1 MFSIL
6 GHNALQYLDPIAPRL
21 LDSGIMKRNPLHAVA
36 AVLTLAKPYLAI
48 DLMVRLGFANL
59 DGPSGAL
66 FRYLALPMA
75 ILPVTLFFY
84 YYNKEKYRNFGSLAL
99 LMTGTSLVL
108 LTVAGFAIITNIQ
121 TATLSAGG
129 VTNLVYA
136 GFDFLFLLILDLSV
150 SLILS
155 FSLFRKVKKVPAMN
169 SSLTIQADLNIEPRK
184 E

>member
-59 DGPSGAL
+59 DGASGAL
-66 FRYLALPMA
+66 YRYLVLPMT
-75 ILPVTLFFY
+75 ILPVTLAFFY
-84 YYNKEKYRNFGSLAL
+84 YNIEKYRAFGFLAL
-99 LMTGTSLVL
+99 LISSSSLIL
-108 LTVAGFAIITNIQ
+108 LSLAGFTISSNLQ
-121 TATLSAGG
+121 TATLSSGS
-129 VTNLVYA
+129 VTNLVYG
-136 GFDFLFLLILDLSV
+136 GFDFLFLLILDLTV
-150 SLILS
+150 SLILGI
-155 FSLFRKVKKVPAMN
+155 SLFRKEKKGSAMN
-169 SSLTIQADLNIEPRK
+169 SSPAIQADLNIEPRK